1 MKESFR
7 AAEFL
12 FKKMKS
18 LYSTF
23 QYPDEIDADLWTEI
37 LDGHSQTEILDAL
50 KAYRRE
56 TEYNKAPNPAEFKKF
71 LKLSGEDVG
80 MKARILKC
88 AGEIEMKYGV
98 AARNRYVKGLIDP
111 CGVGLKS
118 ESAEDVEKSKRLA
131 RPDPAVAFMQ
141 RDIKLG
147 CCRHLLPVYEQA
159 VRYIAEDLLSR
170 EMPASQWKDMNF
182 AERIEQAAKKGLFDR
197 LDEVLVMVCRQRYGK
212 DYQFDSANML
222 AATERNNIAVYSVT
236 GAVKGLA
243 AHYSA
248 NTGEDFSDTLGF

>member
-1 MKESFR
+1 MKENFR

-88 AGEIEMKYGV
+88 AGEIEEKYGV
-98 AARNRYVKGLIDP
+98 AARNRYIKGLIDP
-111 CGVGLKS
+111 CGVGLKP
-118 ESAEDVEKSKRLA
+118 ESAEEVERSKRLV
-131 RPDPAVAFMQ
+131 RPNPAAAYMQ

-147 CCRHLLPVYEQA
+147 CCRHLLPVYDQA
-159 VRYIAEDLLSR
+159 ARYIVEDLLSR
-170 EMPASQWKDMNF
+170 EMPVSQWKDLDF
-182 AERIEQAAKKGLFDR
+182 AGRVEQAAKKGLFDR

-212 DYQFDSANML
+212 DYQFDSANIL
-222 AATERNNIAVYSVT
+222 AAAERNNSAVYSAA
-236 GAVKGLA
+236 GAAKGLA

-248 NTGEDFSDTLGF
+248 DADEDFSDTIGF